1 MNGMLNEIFL
11 IPIEIYGTIENKMQR
26 ERKLKIE
33 RYIVLKNYLKSFQ
46 YNEKTLAIGTARL
59 LLARDC
65 TIFINWHVP
74 RIMNFVKPSDPIL
87 KK

>member
-1 MNGMLNEIFL
+1 
-11 IPIEIYGTIENKMQR
+11 MQR

-33 RYIVLKNYLKSFQ
+33 RHIVLKNYLKNFQ
-46 YNEKTLAIGTARL
+46 YNGKTLAIGIVRL
-59 LLARDC
+59 LLALDC
-65 TIFINWHVP
+65 AIFINWHVP